1 MDEPKRFRRE
11 DLELGSTAG
20 RRSPR
25 FGSRV
30 RGYDRNEVDRHVA
43 ESDGRLRRLVNRVND
58 LEEWLTSAEEEAVNA
73 RFRIARAERERGLA
87 EQRAVEAEATRRQA
101 EQTVHLAE
109 RTKRQVL
116 VDAEERA
123 DSMFDSAVR
132 KARAEVV
139 VEYRRMFEEANKLDS
154 LRLAVAAERVALD
167 EVRSD
172 IRARISA
179 AAAELNRI
187 ADSDYFL
194 GTSKAGTA
202 EPGEPSPEMIGALR
216 DMVRAQQRAARPT
229 VNN

>member
-1 MDEPKRFRRE
+1 
-11 DLELGSTAG
+11 
-20 RRSPR
+20 
-25 FGSRV
+25 
-30 RGYDRNEVDRHVA
+30 
-43 ESDGRLRRLVNRVND
+43 
-58 LEEWLTSAEEEAVNA
+58 
-73 RFRIARAERERGLA
+73 
-87 EQRAVEAEATRRQA
+87 
-101 EQTVHLAE
+101 
-109 RTKRQVL
+109 
-116 VDAEERA
+116 
-123 DSMFDSAVR
+123 VR

-194 GTSKAGTA
+194 GTSKAGLN
-202 EPGEPSPEMIGALR
+202 EPGEPSPEMITALR
-216 DMVRAQQRAARPT
+216 DMVRSQRGSARPT

>member
-1 MDEPKRFRRE
+1 MADAKRFRRE
-11 DLELGSTAG
+11 DIDRQRPQQFTT
-20 RRSPR
+20 R
-25 FGSRV
+25 F
-30 RGYDRNEVDRHVA
+30 RGYDPGDVDYYVSATQAHV
-43 ESDGRLRRLVNRVND
+43 RRLQKRVD
-58 LEEWLTSAEEEAVNA
+58 ELEEWLTSAEEEAVHA
-73 RFRIARAERERGLA
+73 RFRVARADHQRALA
-87 EQRAVEAEATRRQA
+87 EQRAVSAEANKREL
-101 EQTVHLAE
+101 EQTLRIAE

-123 DSMFDSAVR
+123 DSLFESAVR

-139 VEYRRMFEEANKLDS
+139 VEYRRMFEEANELDS

-194 GTSKAGTA
+194 GTSKAGNT
-202 EPGEPSPEMIGALR
+202 EPGEPSPDMIRALR
-216 DMVRAQQRAARPT
+216 DMVNAQRVSVRPSVT
-229 VNN
+229 N

>member
-1 MDEPKRFRRE
+1 MADPKRFRRE
-11 DLELGSTAG
+11 DLLVERRDQGS
-20 RRSPR
+20 RR
-25 FGSRV
+25 FGFRF
-30 RGYDRNEVDRHVA
+30 RGYDPTDVDAYVAENDARVQRLVTRVNEV
-43 ESDGRLRRLVNRVND
+43 
-58 LEEWLTSAEEEAVNA
+58 EEWLTSAEEEAVNA
-73 RFRIARAERERGLA
+73 RFRIARAERERALA
-87 EQRAVEAEATRRQA
+87 EQRAVSAEATRREA
-101 EQTVHLAE
+101 ETMLHMAE
-109 RTKRQVL
+109 RAKRQVL

-123 DSMFDSAVR
+123 ESLFDTSVR

-194 GTSKAGTA
+194 GTSKAGTS
-202 EPGEPSPEMIGALR
+202 EPGEPSPEMIIALR
-216 DMVRAQQRAARPT
+216 DMVRAQRSSGRPT

>member
-1 MDEPKRFRRE
+1 MAYPNHSRRE
-11 DLELGSTAG
+11 DLARPRPG
-20 RRSPR
+20 R
-25 FGSRV
+25 FGSRF
-30 RGYDRNEVDRHVA
+30 RGYDRADVDFHVA
-43 ESDGRLRRLVNRVND
+43 ETEARVQRLVKRVNEV
-58 LEEWLTSAEEEAVNA
+58 EEWLTVAEEEAVHA
-73 RFRIARAERERGLA
+73 RFRIARADRQRALA
-87 EQRAVEAEATRRQA
+87 EQRAVSAETTRRDL
-101 EQTVHLAE
+101 ERTLHLAE

-116 VDAEERA
+116 VDAEQRA

-194 GTSKAGTA
+194 GTSKAGTH
-202 EPGEPSPEMIGALR
+202 EPGEPSPEMIQALR
-216 DMVRAQQRAARPT
+216 DMVSAQRASARPT